1 MSPRSR
7 TWLSA
12 TLAAT
17 AAIGLVG
24 CSSSSTSGSSA
35 SGSASGQAPVSN
47 GAAQVKVTLTNDG
60 GDKCTVDHT
69 SAPAGPVTFTV
80 TNVSSTAIS
89 EVELQSNLKILGEK
103 ENLAPG
109 LPASSFTVTLTGG
122 QYTVYCPGADTQNQT
137 FTVSGTVAS
146 TPSSDTQQLLTQG
159 TTSYAAW
166 VVSQM
171 QDMQTAVNT
180 LQEAVN
186 AGNLDQAKQAYVHA
200 RTFYEKVE
208 SDVDGFVMPG
218 FAADDNKGNLDY
230 LIDMRASNID
240 DKVGWS
246 GFHAVE
252 RDLYQAGAIS
262 DQTKTYAN
270 DLKSNVDKLVD
281 VSKDLDYKPEDLAN
295 GAADLLEEVQSTK
308 ISGEEEEFSHVDLSD
323 FAGNIE
329 GAQQAF
335 ANLQP
340 GLEKIDPTL
349 TDDVAT
355 QFTAVQDALNAYRDP
370 NSPGGY
376 IPWTQENRDKYSK
389 QLSQTVLALQ
399 QPLQRIA
406 EKVATAQ

>member
-24 CSSSSTSGSSA
+24 CSSSNTAGSSA

-218 FAADDNKGNLDY
+218 FAADDNRGNLDY